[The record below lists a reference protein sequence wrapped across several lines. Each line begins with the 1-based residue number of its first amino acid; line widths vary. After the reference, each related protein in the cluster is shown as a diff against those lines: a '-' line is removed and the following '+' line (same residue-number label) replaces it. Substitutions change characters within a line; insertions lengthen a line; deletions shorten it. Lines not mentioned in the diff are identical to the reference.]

1 MQQESSETK
10 KVDYRLLRR
19 LIGFLKPYKPHIGG
33 AVVLTL
39 VSSALGPL
47 RPYLTR
53 IAVDDHIVKGDFPGL
68 LMFVGIIV
76 GLLFLQGALQYGLSL
91 LMTWVGQRVLLDI
104 RNTLFRHVERLALRF
119 YDTTPVGRIVTRVT
133 SDVEV
138 LNELFSSGVV
148 LMISDVMVIVWILYF
163 MWSTSPQLTMMTIII
178 LPFLLIASFIFRGK
192 VRKVYNL
199 IRRQVARMNSFMNEF
214 VTGIGVVQLFRQEE
228 RMERQFAEINKEH
241 RELQDRSVFYHAT
254 FFPVVEFLSAVALS
268 IIVWYAAGN
277 ILSGAMT
284 IGMLI
289 AFTQFTEMF
298 FRPVRDL
305 TEKYNTLQSSVV
317 ASERIFSLLDTDMT
331 VPDAPNAAP
340 FTELE
345 RAIEFRD
352 VQFSYDGTTPVLKG
366 VSFTVNK
373 GETVALVGATG
384 AGKSSIINLLSRF
397 YEFQGGDI
405 LVDGKSIRDVRQH
418 DLRARIAV
426 VLQDVFLFS
435 RSVEENI
442 TLGREEIT
450 LDDVVNAA
458 VSLGADP
465 FIRRLPN
472 GYQTNVR
479 ERGAVLSVGQKQL
492 ISFCRAMVTDPDI
505 LILDEA
511 TSNIDTETEQL
522 IERSITT
529 MLQGRTSIV
538 IAHRLSTIQR
548 ADRIVVLHHGEVA
561 EVGTHQELL
570 AHGGLYAKL
579 HALQFGGARS
589 GRASAWT
596 PRTSLGMTAVPR
608 RSAPRLRSA

>member
-1 MQQESSETK
+1 VIQETPTDTK

-19 LIGFLKPYKPHIGG
+19 LIGFLRPYRPQIGG
-33 AVVLTL
+33 AIVLTL
-39 VSSALGPL
+39 VGSALGPL

-68 LMFVGIIV
+68 LVFVGIIL
-76 GLLFLQGALQYGLSL
+76 GLLFLQGAMQYGLSL

-104 RNTLFRHVERLALRF
+104 RNTLYRHVERLALRF

-148 LMISDVMVIVWILYF
+148 LMISDVMVLVWILYF
-163 MWSTSPQLTMMTIII
+163 MWSTSPELTMMTIII
-178 LPFLLIASFIFRGK
+178 LPFLLIASFIFRAK
-192 VRKVYNL
+192 VRRVYDL

-214 VTGIGVVQLFRQEE
+214 VTGIGVVQLFRQEY
-228 RMERQFAEINKEH
+228 RMTEQFREINKAH
-241 RELQDRSVFYHAT
+241 REYQDKSIFYYAS
-254 FFPVVEFLSAVALS
+254 FFPLVEFLSAVALS

-317 ASERIFSLLDTDMT
+317 ASERIFSLLDTDLT
-331 VPDAPNAAP
+331 IKDSPDAAP
-340 FTELE
+340 FHQLE
-345 RAIEFRD
+345 TGIEFKN
-352 VQFSYDGTTPVLKG
+352 VQFSYDGVTPVLKG

-384 AGKSSIINLLSRF
+384 AGKSSIINLIGRF

-405 LVDGKSIRDVRQH
+405 IIDGKSIRDIRQH
-418 DLRARIAV
+418 DLRMRIAV

-435 RSVEENI
+435 RSVAENI
-442 TLGREEIT
+442 SLGRDWIS
-450 LDDVVNAA
+450 DDEVKNAA
-458 VSLGADP
+458 RALGADT
-465 FIRRLPN
+465 FIGKLPN
-472 GYQTNVR
+472 GYDTNVR

-492 ISFCRAMVTDPDI
+492 ISFCRALVTNPDI

-511 TSNIDTETEQL
+511 TSSIDTESEQL
-522 IERSITT
+522 IEKSIST
-529 MLQGRTSIV
+529 LLHGRTSIV

-561 EVGTHQELL
+561 EVGTHKELL
-570 AHGGLYAKL
+570 GMNGLYAKL
-579 HALQFGGARS
+579 HALQFA
-589 GRASAWT
+589 
-596 PRTSLGMTAVPR
+596 
-608 RSAPRLRSA
+608 

>member
-1 MQQESSETK
+1 M
-10 KVDYRLLRR
+10 
-19 LIGFLKPYKPHIGG
+19 
-33 AVVLTL
+33 LTL

-53 IAVDDHIVKGDFPGL
+53 IAVDDHIMKNDFQGL
-68 LMFVGIIV
+68 LFFVAVIV
-76 GLLFLQGALQYGLSL
+76 SLLFLQGAMQYGLSL

-104 RNTLFRHVERLALRF
+104 RNTLYRHVERLALRF

-163 MWSTSPQLTMMTIII
+163 MWSTSHELTLLTITI
-178 LPFLLIASFIFRGK
+178 LPFLLIGSFIFRGK
-192 VRKVYNL
+192 VRVIYSL
-199 IRRQVARMNSFMNEF
+199 VRRQVARMNAFMNEF

-228 RMERQFAEINKEH
+228 RMEKQFAEINKEH
-241 RELQDRSVFYHAT
+241 RVLQDKTIFLYAA
-254 FFPVVEFLSAVALS
+254 FFPLVEFFSAVALS

-277 ILSGAMT
+277 ILSGVMT

-298 FRPVRDL
+298 FRPIRDL

-331 VPDAPNAAP
+331 VPDAP
-340 FTELE
+340 
-345 RAIEFRD
+345 RATSFDTLQRSIEFHNVD
-352 VQFSYDGTTPVLKG
+352 FSYDGTTPVLRG
-366 VSFTVNK
+366 VSFKVNK

-405 LVDGKSIRDVRQH
+405 VIDGLSIRDIRQS
-418 DLRARIAV
+418 DLRTHSAV

-435 RSVEENI
+435 RSVSDNI
-442 TLGREEIT
+442 TLGRPEISQA
-450 LDDVVNAA
+450 DVEAA
-458 VSLGADP
+458 ARALGADS
-465 FIRRLPN
+465 FIQKLSS
-472 GYQTNVR
+472 GYDTNVR

-492 ISFCRAMVTDPDI
+492 ISFCRALVTDPDI

-511 TSNIDTETEQL
+511 TSSIDTETEHI
-522 IERSITT
+522 IERSIST
-529 MLQGRTSIV
+529 LLRGRTSIV

-548 ADRIVVLHHGEVA
+548 ADRIIVLHHGEIA
-561 EVGTHQELL
+561 EMGTHQELL
-570 AHGGLYAKL
+570 KLDALYAKL
-579 HALQFGGARS
+579 YKLQFAAH
-589 GRASAWT
+589 ASVHT
-596 PRTSLGMTAVPR
+596 PMS
-608 RSAPRLRSA
+608 

>member
-1 MQQESSETK
+1 MTQETQTATK

-19 LIGFLKPYKPHIGG
+19 LVGFLRPYKPQLGG

-53 IAVDDHIVKGDFPGL
+53 IAIDDHIVKGDFDGL
-68 LMFVGIIV
+68 LFFVGVILVLI
-76 GLLFLQGALQYGLSL
+76 FLQGAMQYSLSL

-104 RNTLFRHVERLALRF
+104 RNKLFRHVEGLALRF

-148 LMISDVMVIVWILYF
+148 LMISDVMVIVWLLYF
-163 MWSTSPQLTMMTIII
+163 MWNTSSELTLMTITI
-178 LPFLLIASFIFRGK
+178 LPFLLAASFIFRGK
-192 VRKVYNL
+192 VRIVYNL

-214 VTGIGVVQLFRQEE
+214 VTGIGVVQLFRQEG
-228 RMERQFAEINKEH
+228 RMEGQFREINREH
-241 RELQDRSVFYHAT
+241 RKLQDRSIFLYAS
-254 FFPVVEFLSAVALS
+254 FFPFVEFLSAVALA

-317 ASERIFSLLDTDMT
+317 ASERIFSLLDTEM
-331 VPDAPNAAP
+331 VIPDAPNAAP
-340 FTELE
+340 FIKLE
-345 RAIEFRD
+345 KGIEFRD
-352 VQFSYDGTTPVLKG
+352 VHFSYDGITPVLKG
-366 VSFTVNK
+366 VSFTVKK
-373 GETVALVGATG
+373 GETLALVGATG
-384 AGKSSIINLLSRF
+384 AGKSSIINVLSRF
-397 YEFQGGDI
+397 YDFQSGDVLI
-405 LVDGKSIRDVRQH
+405 DGTSIRNLRQQ
-418 DLRARIAV
+418 DLRKRIAV

-435 RSVEENI
+435 RSVAENI

-450 LDDVVNAA
+450 REDAERAA
-458 VSLGADP
+458 IALGAHT
-465 FIRRLPN
+465 FIRTLPN
-472 GYQTNVR
+472 GFDTDVR
-479 ERGAVLSVGQKQL
+479 ERGAILSVGQKQL
-492 ISFCRAMVTDPDI
+492 ISFCRALVTDPDI

-511 TSNIDTETEQL
+511 TSSIDTETEQL
-522 IERSITT
+522 IERSISTL
-529 MLQGRTSIV
+529 LQGRTSIV

-548 ADRIVVLHHGEVA
+548 ADRIIVLHHGEIA
-561 EVGTHQELL
+561 ESGTHQELL
-570 AHGGLYAKL
+570 ALNGLYAKL
-579 HALQFGGARS
+579 HRLQFEQT
-589 GRASAWT
+589 ASTYSVQT
-596 PRTSLGMTAVPR
+596 PML
-608 RSAPRLRSA
+608 

>member
-1 MQQESSETK
+1 VIQETPTDTK

-19 LIGFLKPYKPHIGG
+19 LIGFLRPYRPQIGG
-33 AVVLTL
+33 AIVLTL
-39 VSSALGPL
+39 VGSALGPL

-68 LMFVGIIV
+68 LVFVGIIL
-76 GLLFLQGALQYGLSL
+76 GLLFLQGAMQYGLSL

-104 RNTLFRHVERLALRF
+104 RNTLYRHVERLALRF

-148 LMISDVMVIVWILYF
+148 LMISDVMVLVWILYF
-163 MWSTSPQLTMMTIII
+163 MWSTSPELTMMTIII
-178 LPFLLIASFIFRGK
+178 LPFLLIASFIFRAK
-192 VRKVYNL
+192 VRRVYDL

-214 VTGIGVVQLFRQEE
+214 VTGIGVVQLFRQEY
-228 RMERQFAEINKEH
+228 RMTEQFREINKAH
-241 RELQDRSVFYHAT
+241 REYQDKSIFYYAS
-254 FFPVVEFLSAVALS
+254 FFPLVEFLSAVALS

-317 ASERIFSLLDTDMT
+317 ASERIFSLLDTDLT
-331 VPDAPNAAP
+331 IKDSPDAAP
-340 FTELE
+340 FHQLE
-345 RAIEFRD
+345 TGIEFKN
-352 VQFSYDGTTPVLKG
+352 VQFSYDGVTPVLKG

-384 AGKSSIINLLSRF
+384 AGKSSIINLIGRF

-405 LVDGKSIRDVRQH
+405 IIDGKSIRDIRQH
-418 DLRARIAV
+418 DLRMRIAV

-435 RSVEENI
+435 RSVAENI
-442 TLGREEIT
+442 SLGRDWIS
-450 LDDVVNAA
+450 DDEVKNAA
-458 VSLGADP
+458 RALGADT
-465 FIRRLPN
+465 FIGKLPN
-472 GYQTNVR
+472 GYDTNVR

-492 ISFCRAMVTDPDI
+492 ISFCRALVTNPDI

-511 TSNIDTETEQL
+511 TSSIDTESEQL
-522 IERSITT
+522 IEKSIST
-529 MLQGRTSIV
+529 LLHGRTSIV

-561 EVGTHQELL
+561 EVGTHKELL
-570 AHGGLYAKL
+570 GLNGLYAKL
-579 HALQFGGARS
+579 HALQFA
-589 GRASAWT
+589 
-596 PRTSLGMTAVPR
+596 
-608 RSAPRLRSA
+608 